1 MKPFIGISMSAQTDV
16 QDHGTFHRYIMSE
29 TYVRAVEA
37 GGGIALPLPPQL
49 DAISDLA
56 NVLDGLLLSGGT
68 DIAPTRYGDADVHE
82 ATYGIDPERDEFE
95 LALFDAML
103 QLDKPVFGIC
113 RGIQVMNVAL
123 GGTLI
128 QDVPSQHPGAADI
141 GHRQHHRGVA
151 ASEPGHRVSTTATEL
166 LPIFDDDGLNVNSFH
181 HQAIREIAPALTA
194 TAYSPDGLVEAVA
207 MTSRPDVFAVQW
219 HPEMMFEAHPEHLR
233 PFIRLT
239 QAAAARKLA
248 SSLR

>member
-1 MKPFIGISMSAQTDV
+1 MKPFIGISMSAQTDALE
-16 QDHGTFHRYIMSE
+16 HGTFHRYIMSD

-49 DAISDLA
+49 DAIDDLA
-56 NVLDGLLLSGGT
+56 SLLDGLLLSGGT
-68 DIAPTRYGDADVHE
+68 DMAPTRYGDSDVHE
-82 ATYGIDPERDEFE
+82 DTYGIDPERDAFE

-103 QLDKPVFGIC
+103 RLDKPVFGIC

-128 QDVPSQHPGAADI
+128 QDVPSQHPGAAEI
-141 GHRQHHRGVA
+141 GHRQQHRSIA
-151 ASEPGHRVSTTATEL
+151 ASEPGHRVSATTMEL
-166 LPIFDDDGLNVNSFH
+166 LPIFDNDGLSVNSFH
-181 HQAIREIAPALTA
+181 HQAIRDLAPSLTPL
-194 TAYSPDGLVEAVA
+194 AYSPDGLVEAVV
-207 MTSRPDVFAVQW
+207 MTDRPNVFGVQW

-233 PFIRLT
+233 PFIQLT

-248 SSLR
+248 AVR